1 MTKIPSR
8 RHVVTAMQRMT
19 TNSGTN
25 IPRAAD
31 ETSVA
36 RTAHAYHTREQTSR
50 DGRAVFAARAHGE
63 LHMQLRE
70 NLAGDRTGKKER
82 REESAQGQDTE
93 REEAPEVVA
102 GRFEPGALL
111 RRQY

>member
-19 TNSGTN
+19 TSSGTN

-36 RTAHAYHTREQTSR
+36 RTAHAYHTREQTS
-50 DGRAVFAARAHGE
+50 RAVFAARAHGE